1 MKVANAAA
9 VLFTNFRKLGK
20 HLHQA
25 VAAVVATKAASFA
38 LFSRLGFV
46 PQYTE
51 FECRCGRGIADN
63 SDIAG

>member
-38 LFSRLGFV
+38 LFS
-46 PQYTE
+46 
-51 FECRCGRGIADN
+51 
-63 SDIAG
+63 